1 MVYILLADG
10 FEDIEA
16 LGPLDILRRMGA
28 DVKTVGVKDRAVVSA
43 RGVRVEA
50 DITADAV
57 DMEKC
62 EMLIL
67 PGGPGYEI
75 LDGDGNA
82 DKFLKCAYDK
92 GIFIGAICA
101 APSILGKRGML
112 EGKCGTCF
120 TGYDKYCSGMIYK
133 NEKAVRDGNIITS
146 RGAGTALEFGYML
159 GAALFGDD
167 AAEKMK
173 SNMLYK

>member
-16 LGPLDILRRMGA
+16 LAPLDILRRMGA
-28 DVKTVGVKDRAVVSA
+28 DVKTVGVKGKSVTSA

-50 DITADAV
+50 DITSEDV
-57 DMEKC
+57 NMEKC

-67 PGGPGYEI
+67 PGGSGYEI
-75 LDGDGNA
+75 LDSDENTDA
-82 DKFLKCAYDK
+82 FLKYAYEK

-101 APSILGKRGML
+101 APSIPGKRGML
-112 EGKCGTCF
+112 DGKNGTCF
-120 TGYDKYCSGMIYK
+120 TGYDKFCTGMNYT
-133 NEKAVRDGNIITS
+133 NEKAVRDGNMITS

-159 GAALFGDD
+159 GAALFGED
-167 AAEKMK
+167 AAENMK
-173 SNMLYK
+173 NTMLYK

>member
-16 LGPLDILRRMGA
+16 LAPLDILRRMGA
-28 DVKTVGVKDRAVVSA
+28 DVKTVGVKDKAVISA

-75 LDGDGNA
+75 LDGDENA
-82 DKFLKCAYDK
+82 DKFLRYAYEK

-120 TGYDKYCSGMIYK
+120 TGYDKYCIGMIYK

-159 GAALFGDD
+159 GAALFGED
-167 AAEKMK
+167 AAENMM

>member
-16 LGPLDILRRMGA
+16 LAPLDILRRMGA
-28 DVKTVGVKDRAVVSA
+28 DVKTVGVKDKAVISA

-75 LDGDGNA
+75 LDGDDNA
-82 DKFLKCAYDK
+82 DKFLKYAYEK
-92 GIFIGAICA
+92 GIYIGAICA

-120 TGYDKYCSGMIYK
+120 TGYDKLCTGMIYK

-159 GAALFGDD
+159 GAVLFGED
-167 AAEKMK
+167 AAENMMN
-173 SNMLYK
+173 NMLYK

>member
-16 LGPLDILRRMGA
+16 LAPLDILRRMGA
-28 DVKTVGVKDRAVVSA
+28 DVKTVGVKDKAVISA

-75 LDGDGNA
+75 LDGDDNVN
-82 DKFLKCAYDK
+82 KFLKYAYEK

-120 TGYDKYCSGMIYK
+120 MGYDKLCTGMIYK

-159 GAALFGDD
+159 GAALFGED
-167 AAEKMK
+167 AADNMM

>member
-16 LGPLDILRRMGA
+16 LAPLDILRRMGA
-28 DVKTVGVKDRAVVSA
+28 DVKTVGVKDKAVISA

-75 LDGDGNA
+75 LDGDDNA
-82 DKFLKCAYDK
+82 DKFLRYAYQK
-92 GIFIGAICA
+92 GICQYRKSV
-101 APSILGKRGML
+101 PSI
-112 EGKCGTCF
+112 F
-120 TGYDKYCSGMIYK
+120 SG
-133 NEKAVRDGNIITS
+133 E
-146 RGAGTALEFGYML
+146 
-159 GAALFGDD
+159 
-167 AAEKMK
+167 
-173 SNMLYK
+173 